1 MATSLD
7 SHRKILFDGNDISDS
22 LPSLN
27 SPDYFLKPSTNELVQ
42 REIESPGFCSRVP
55 DFTVGRIGY
64 GLIKFIGTTDVRKL
78 DLDQIV
84 QFQRHEVVVYDDE
97 SSKPAVG
104 EGLNKSAEVTLI
116 VNMACGEERAD
127 HVSYKLKQI
136 AERQGATFISFD
148 PEMGFWKFL
157 VPHFSRFGLSD
168 DEAEDITM
176 DDAPRLENHLGLN
189 GDMVVADVDKMETS
203 ESELSH
209 SLPAHLGL
217 DPGKMK
223 EMRLLMFP
231 REDLD
236 ESEDFG
242 DQTSF
247 PMTSLTKRN
256 ARPSQKHS
264 QRNTHQDTPPV
275 VRKTPL
281 ALLEYN
287 HGNDKSS
294 PGSILMVQQNK
305 NLAVRKSKM
314 GGFELDISHETPLTD
329 NYSRNVVDAALFMGR
344 SFRAGWGP
352 NGLLLHTGNP
362 IGSSSSQRVLSS
374 VISVDKIAIDK
385 VVRDKKEKIQK
396 ELIDSAFETP
406 LSLHK
411 ELYHEEEKE
420 VRFGSFSLKL
430 QKVVTDR
437 VVLSDICRNYIDI
450 IEKQLEF
457 PGLSTSAKLF
467 LTHQVMVW
475 ELIKVLFSERQST
488 YAASDNEEDMMQD
501 VKEESAE
508 VDTEALPLIRRA
520 EFSCWL
526 QECVSHRVQ
535 EDVSDLNG
543 SGYLKPL
550 FFLLTGR
557 ELDSAVELA
566 ISKGDVRLACLLSQV
581 GGSTVN
587 RDDIMQQLHLWGRNG
602 LDFNYIEKD
611 RIKLYELLA
620 GNIHD
625 ALQDFEIDWKRF
637 LGLLMWHHLAPDSSL
652 PVIFRNYQLLLDQG
666 KAPWPVPIYID
677 EGPADGI
684 VSNTKHSDL
693 LYYLMLLHSREEQKI
708 GFLKTMFSAFSS
720 TDDPLDYHMIWHQR
734 GILEAVGAFTS
745 DDLHALDMGFV
756 AQLLSQGLC
765 HWAIYV
771 ALHMPYRKD
780 RPYLHFT
787 VIREILFQFC
797 ETWSSVESQRQFI
810 KDLGIPSEWMHEALA
825 VYYNYHGDFVTAL
838 DHFIECANWQ
848 RAHSIFMTSVAHS
861 LFLSANHSEIWRIA
875 TSMDDRK
882 SEIENWDLG
891 AGIYMSFYLLKSSLE
906 EDADTMLELDSPES
920 RNESCRSFVGRLN
933 ESLAVWGDRLPVEA
947 RVAYTKMAEEI
958 CELLLSG
965 LSVYPDRDSQLSCF
979 MTAFKAPLPEDMP
992 RTASKTTKKRS
1003 KPYTVTSSDTDPV
1016 PSASSKTK
1024 KSAKENDEKY
1034 KLFNKYANTSSGV
1047 IDPEGIEKLCSKLK
1061 VSHTDIKI
1069 LMLAWKMKSE
1079 RQGYFTK
1086 AEWRR
1091 ALKALKVDTT
1101 KKLKKA
1107 LPELEKEVRKPLN
1120 FADFYA
1126 YAFRYCL
1133 TDERQNCIDI
1143 ETICQL
1149 LDMVLGS
1156 TFRDQVDHF
1165 VDYLKIQ
1172 NDYKVIT
1179 MDQWMGFYRFCN
1191 EISFPDMTNY
1201 SLELAWPLIL
1211 DNFFEWMRE
1220 KQA

>member
-1 MATSLD
+1 MIRYRHLKKRCSTTVTDCKIRKTLVDCFDSSSIMASSPCILPPPQMNTDLET
-7 SHRKILFDGNDISDS
+7 RKKRRLFKEENAILPERYRDS
-22 LPSLN
+22 LPTLN
-27 SPDYFLKPSTNELVQ
+27 SPDYFLKPSINELLQ
-42 REIESPGFCSRVP
+42 REIESPGYCSRVP

-64 GLIKFIGTTDVRKL
+64 GFIKFLGTTDVRNL
-78 DLDQIV
+78 ELDQIV
-84 QFQRHEVVVYDDE
+84 KFQRHEVVVYDDE

-104 EGLNKSAEVTLI
+104 EGLNKPAEVTLI
-116 VNMACGEERAD
+116 VNLACGEEKAD
-127 HVSYKLKQI
+127 HVSDKLKQS
-136 AERQGATFISFD
+136 AERQGATFIEFD
-148 PEMGFWKFL
+148 SENGLWKFL

-168 DEAEDITM
+168 DEAEDIAM
-176 DDAPRLENHLGLN
+176 NDAPAGLENHVGLN
-189 GDMVVADVDKMETS
+189 GGDLVVAGIDEDHQMETS
-203 ESELSH
+203 EPELSH

-217 DPGKMK
+217 DPEKMK
-223 EMRLLMFP
+223 EMRMLMFP
-231 REDLD
+231 NEDDLD
-236 ESEDFG
+236 ESEDLG

-247 PMTSLTKRN
+247 HMTSLTKRN
-256 ARPSQKHS
+256 ARPSQKNS
-264 QRNTHQDTPPV
+264 QRKIRQVTPPF

-287 HGNDKSS
+287 PGNDKSS

-305 NLAVRKSKM
+305 NLPVRKSKM
-314 GGFELDISHETPLTD
+314 GGFELDISHETPVTD

-352 NGLLLHTGNP
+352 NGVLLHTGNS

-374 VISVDKIAIDK
+374 VVNVDKIAIDK
-385 VVRDKKEKIQK
+385 VVRDKKEKVQK
-396 ELIDSAFETP
+396 ELTDSAFETP

-411 ELYHEEEKE
+411 ELDHDEKE
-420 VRFGSFSLKL
+420 VRFGSFSLRL
-430 QKVVTDR
+430 QRVVTDR
-437 VVLSDICRNYIDI
+437 VVLTDICRSYIEI

-457 PGLSTSAKLF
+457 DGLSTSAKLF
-467 LTHQVMVW
+467 SNHQVMVW

-488 YAASDNEEDMMQD
+488 ERSNYAASDNEEDMMQD
-501 VKEESAE
+501 VIEESAE

-543 SGYLKPL
+543 SDYLKHL

-566 ISKGDVRLACLLSQV
+566 ISKGDVRLASLLSQA

-587 RDDIMQQLHLWGRNG
+587 RDDIMQQLHIWGRNG
-602 LDFNYIEKD
+602 LDFKYIEKD

-625 ALQDFEIDWKRF
+625 ALQDFTIDWKRF
-637 LGLLMWHHLAPDSSL
+637 LGLLMWHHLPPDSSL

-684 VSNTKHSDL
+684 ASNTNHSDL
-693 LYYLMLLHSREEQKI
+693 LYYLMLLHRGEEKEI
-708 GFLKTMFSAFSS
+708 SYLKTMFSAFSS

-771 ALHMPYRKD
+771 VLHIPYRKD
-780 RPYLHFT
+780 RPYLHFI

-797 ETWSSVESQRQFI
+797 ETWSSAESQRQFI

-825 VYYNYHGDFVTAL
+825 VYYNYHGDFVKAL

-848 RAHSIFMTSVAHS
+848 KAHSIFMTSVAHS

-965 LSVYPDRDSQLSCF
+965 LSVYPDRESQLSCF
-979 MTAFKAPLPEDMP
+979 MTAFKAPLPEDV
-992 RTASKTTKKRS
+992 RS
-1003 KPYTVTSSDTDPV
+1003 SHLQDAVSLFSLYLSETGHQTS
-1016 PSASSKTK
+1016 A
-1024 KSAKENDEKY
+1024 
-1034 KLFNKYANTSSGV
+1034 
-1047 IDPEGIEKLCSKLK
+1047 
-1061 VSHTDIKI
+1061 
-1069 LMLAWKMKSE
+1069 
-1079 RQGYFTK
+1079 
-1086 AEWRR
+1086 
-1091 ALKALKVDTT
+1091 
-1101 KKLKKA
+1101 
-1107 LPELEKEVRKPLN
+1107 
-1120 FADFYA
+1120 
-1126 YAFRYCL
+1126 
-1133 TDERQNCIDI
+1133 
-1143 ETICQL
+1143 
-1149 LDMVLGS
+1149 
-1156 TFRDQVDHF
+1156 
-1165 VDYLKIQ
+1165 
-1172 NDYKVIT
+1172 
-1179 MDQWMGFYRFCN
+1179 
-1191 EISFPDMTNY
+1191 
-1201 SLELAWPLIL
+1201 
-1211 DNFFEWMRE
+1211 
-1220 KQA
+1220 

>member
-1 MATSLD
+1 
-7 SHRKILFDGNDISDS
+7 
-22 LPSLN
+22 
-27 SPDYFLKPSTNELVQ
+27 
-42 REIESPGFCSRVP
+42 
-55 DFTVGRIGY
+55 
-64 GLIKFIGTTDVRKL
+64 
-78 DLDQIV
+78 
-84 QFQRHEVVVYDDE
+84 
-97 SSKPAVG
+97 
-104 EGLNKSAEVTLI
+104 
-116 VNMACGEERAD
+116 
-127 HVSYKLKQI
+127 
-136 AERQGATFISFD
+136 
-148 PEMGFWKFL
+148 
-157 VPHFSRFGLSD
+157 
-168 DEAEDITM
+168 
-176 DDAPRLENHLGLN
+176 
-189 GDMVVADVDKMETS
+189 
-203 ESELSH
+203 
-209 SLPAHLGL
+209 
-217 DPGKMK
+217 
-223 EMRLLMFP
+223 
-231 REDLD
+231 
-236 ESEDFG
+236 
-242 DQTSF
+242 
-247 PMTSLTKRN
+247 
-256 ARPSQKHS
+256 
-264 QRNTHQDTPPV
+264 
-275 VRKTPL
+275 
-281 ALLEYN
+281 
-287 HGNDKSS
+287 
-294 PGSILMVQQNK
+294 
-305 NLAVRKSKM
+305 
-314 GGFELDISHETPLTD
+314 
-329 NYSRNVVDAALFMGR
+329 
-344 SFRAGWGP
+344 
-352 NGLLLHTGNP
+352 
-362 IGSSSSQRVLSS
+362 
-374 VISVDKIAIDK
+374 
-385 VVRDKKEKIQK
+385 
-396 ELIDSAFETP
+396 
-406 LSLHK
+406 
-411 ELYHEEEKE
+411 
-420 VRFGSFSLKL
+420 
-430 QKVVTDR
+430 
-437 VVLSDICRNYIDI
+437 
-450 IEKQLEF
+450 
-457 PGLSTSAKLF
+457 
-467 LTHQVMVW
+467 MVW

-543 SGYLKPL
+543 SGYLKHL

-625 ALQDFEIDWKRF
+625 ALQDFAIDWKRF

-684 VSNTKHSDL
+684 VSNTKHSDM
-693 LYYLMLLHSREEQKI
+693 LYYLMLLHSREEGKI

-771 ALHMPYRKD
+771 VLHMPYRKD

-825 VYYNYHGDFVTAL
+825 VYYNYHGDFVKAL

-979 MTAFKAPLPEDMP
+979 MTAFKAPLPEDF
-992 RTASKTTKKRS
+992 TNKVLT
-1003 KPYTVTSSDTDPV
+1003 
-1016 PSASSKTK
+1016 
-1024 KSAKENDEKY
+1024 
-1034 KLFNKYANTSSGV
+1034 LFFLIIAPNS
-1047 IDPEGIEKLCSKLK
+1047 PEGIEKLCSKLK

-1069 LMLAWKMKSE
+1069 LMLAWKMKAE

-1091 ALKALKVDTT
+1091 ALKALKVDTI

-1107 LPELEKEVRKPLN
+1107 LPELEKEVRKPLH

-1149 LDMVLGS
+1149 LDLVLGS

>member
-1 MATSLD
+1 MASLSILQAPEISTMATSLD
-7 SHRKILFDGNDISDS
+7 SHRKILFDGNDIRDS

-27 SPDYFLKPSTNELVQ
+27 SPDYFLKPSMNELFQ

-104 EGLNKSAEVTLI
+104 EGLNKPAEVTLI

-148 PEMGFWKFL
+148 PEMGFWNFL

-189 GDMVVADVDKMETS
+189 GDMVVADVDIMETS

-236 ESEDFG
+236 ESEEFG
-242 DQTSF
+242 EQTSF

-256 ARPSQKHS
+256 ARPSQK

-287 HGNDKSS
+287 PGNDKSS

-352 NGLLLHTGNP
+352 NGVLLHTGNP
-362 IGSSSSQRVLSS
+362 IGSSSSQIVLSS

-385 VVRDKKEKIQK
+385 VVRDKKEKVQK

-420 VRFGSFSLKL
+420 IRFGSFSLKL

-543 SGYLKPL
+543 SGYLKHL

-745 DDLHALDMGFV
+745 DDLHGLDMGFV

-771 ALHMPYRKD
+771 VLHMPYRKD

-825 VYYNYHGDFVTAL
+825 VYYNYHGDFVKAL
-838 DHFIECANWQ
+838 DHFIECANWE

-875 TSMDDRK
+875 TSMDHRK

-965 LSVYPDRDSQLSCF
+965 LSVYPDRDSQLRCF
-979 MTAFKAPLPEDMP
+979 MTAFKAPLPEDV
-992 RTASKTTKKRS
+992 RS
-1003 KPYTVTSSDTDPV
+1003 SHLQDAVSLFSLYLSETGHQTS
-1016 PSASSKTK
+1016 A
-1024 KSAKENDEKY
+1024 
-1034 KLFNKYANTSSGV
+1034 
-1047 IDPEGIEKLCSKLK
+1047 
-1061 VSHTDIKI
+1061 
-1069 LMLAWKMKSE
+1069 
-1079 RQGYFTK
+1079 
-1086 AEWRR
+1086 
-1091 ALKALKVDTT
+1091 
-1101 KKLKKA
+1101 
-1107 LPELEKEVRKPLN
+1107 
-1120 FADFYA
+1120 
-1126 YAFRYCL
+1126 
-1133 TDERQNCIDI
+1133 
-1143 ETICQL
+1143 
-1149 LDMVLGS
+1149 
-1156 TFRDQVDHF
+1156 
-1165 VDYLKIQ
+1165 
-1172 NDYKVIT
+1172 
-1179 MDQWMGFYRFCN
+1179 
-1191 EISFPDMTNY
+1191 
-1201 SLELAWPLIL
+1201 
-1211 DNFFEWMRE
+1211 
-1220 KQA
+1220 

>member
-1 MATSLD
+1 MASLSILPAPEISTMATSLD
-7 SHRKILFDGNDISDS
+7 SRKKRRISLDEDS
-22 LPSLN
+22 MVSEHYEGIRDSFPSL
-27 SPDYFLKPSTNELVQ
+27 SSLDYFLKPSMNELVE
-42 REIESPGFCSRVP
+42 REIESPGYCSRVP
-55 DFTVGRIGY
+55 DFTIGRIGY
-64 GLIKFIGTTDVRKL
+64 GFIKFLGSTDVRKL

-84 QFQRHEVVVYDDE
+84 KFRRHEVVVYDDE

-104 EGLNKSAEVTLI
+104 EGLNKAAEVTLFVDI
-116 VNMACGEERAD
+116 ACGKERAG
-127 HVSYKLKQI
+127 HVSSKLQQS

-148 PEMGFWKFL
+148 PEDGLWKFL

-168 DEAEDITM
+168 DEAEDMAT
-176 DDAPRLENHLGLN
+176 DDNTPGLESRVGLN
-189 GDMVVADVDKMETS
+189 GDMVVADIDKMETS
-203 ESELSH
+203 EPELSH

-217 DPGKMK
+217 DPGKMR
-223 EMRLLMFP
+223 EMRMLMFP
-231 REDLD
+231 NEDLD
-236 ESEDFG
+236 ESEDLR

-247 PMTSLTKRN
+247 HMTSLSKQN
-256 ARPSQKHS
+256 ARPSQRSS
-264 QRNTHQDTPPV
+264 QRSSHQDTPPV

-287 HGNDKSS
+287 PGNDKSS

-314 GGFELDISHETPLTD
+314 GGFELDISHETPVTD

-352 NGLLLHTGNP
+352 NGVILHTGKP

-374 VISVDKIAIDK
+374 VISVEKVAVDK
-385 VVRDKKEKIQK
+385 VVRDKKEKVQK

-406 LSLHK
+406 LSLHR
-411 ELYHEEEKE
+411 ELYHEEDE

-430 QKVVTDR
+430 QRVVTDR

-450 IEKQLEF
+450 IEKQLEV

-467 LTHQVMVW
+467 STHQVMVW

-488 YAASDNEEDMMQD
+488 ERLSYAASDNEEDMMQD

-535 EDVSDLNG
+535 EDVNDLNG
-543 SGYLKPL
+543 SGYLEHL

-566 ISKGDVRLACLLSQV
+566 VSKGDVRLACLLSQA

-587 RDDIMQQLHLWGRNG
+587 RNDIMQQLHLWGRNG

-611 RIKLYELLA
+611 RVKLYELLA
-620 GNIHD
+620 GNIHN
-625 ALQDFEIDWKRF
+625 ALQDFAIDWKRF
-637 LGLLMWHHLAPDSSL
+637 LGLLMWHHLSPDSSL
-652 PVIFRNYQLLLDQG
+652 PVIFRNYQLLLDQE

-677 EGPADGI
+677 EGTADGV
-684 VSNTKHSDL
+684 VSNTNHSDI
-693 LYYLMLLHSREEQKI
+693 LYYLMLLHSREEEEI

-720 TDDPLDYHMIWHQR
+720 TDDPLDYHMIWHYR

-745 DDLHALDMGFV
+745 DDLHAIDMGFV

-771 ALHMPYRKD
+771 VLHIPYRKD
-780 RPYLHFT
+780 QPYLHVI
-787 VIREILFQFC
+787 VIREILFQYC
-797 ETWSSVESQRQFI
+797 ETWSSMESQRQFI

-825 VYYNYHGDFVTAL
+825 VYYNYNGDFLKAL

-848 RAHSIFMTSVAHS
+848 KAHSIFMTSVAHS

-933 ESLAVWGDRLPVEA
+933 ESLAVWGDRLPVES
-947 RVAYTKMAEEI
+947 RVAYSKMAEEI

-979 MTAFKAPLPEDMP
+979 VTAFKAPLPEDV
-992 RTASKTTKKRS
+992 RS
-1003 KPYTVTSSDTDPV
+1003 SHLQDAVS
-1016 PSASSKTK
+1016 
-1024 KSAKENDEKY
+1024 
-1034 KLFNKYANTSSGV
+1034 LFSLY
-1047 IDPEGIEKLCSKLK
+1047 L
-1061 VSHTDIKI
+1061 
-1069 LMLAWKMKSE
+1069 SE
-1079 RQGYFTK
+1079 TG
-1086 AEWRR
+1086 
-1091 ALKALKVDTT
+1091 
-1101 KKLKKA
+1101 
-1107 LPELEKEVRKPLN
+1107 
-1120 FADFYA
+1120 
-1126 YAFRYCL
+1126 
-1133 TDERQNCIDI
+1133 
-1143 ETICQL
+1143 
-1149 LDMVLGS
+1149 
-1156 TFRDQVDHF
+1156 
-1165 VDYLKIQ
+1165 
-1172 NDYKVIT
+1172 
-1179 MDQWMGFYRFCN
+1179 
-1191 EISFPDMTNY
+1191 
-1201 SLELAWPLIL
+1201 
-1211 DNFFEWMRE
+1211 
-1220 KQA
+1220 QAPA

>member
-1 MATSLD
+1 MASLSILPAPAD
-7 SHRKILFDGNDISDS
+7 LETRKKRKIFLNGDASLCEHYKDS
-22 LPSLN
+22 LPTLN
-27 SPDYFLKPSTNELVQ
+27 SSDYFLKPSINELVQ
-42 REIESPGFCSRVP
+42 LEIESPGFCSRVP

-64 GLIKFIGTTDVRKL
+64 GFIKFLGSTDVRNL

-84 QFQRHEVVVYDDE
+84 KFQRHEVIVYDDDDE
-97 SSKPAVG
+97 SSTKPAVG
-104 EGLNKSAEVTLI
+104 EGLNKPAEVTLI
-116 VNMACGEERAD
+116 VDITCGEERVD
-127 HVSYKLKQI
+127 HVSDKLKQS
-136 AERQGATFISFD
+136 AERQGADFVSFD
-148 PEMGFWKFL
+148 AEKGLWKFL

-168 DEAEDITM
+168 DEAEDIAM
-176 DDAPRLENHLGLN
+176 DDAPGLQNHVGLN
-189 GDMVVADVDKMETS
+189 GDMVVADFDKMETS
-203 ESELSH
+203 ETELSH

-223 EMRLLMFP
+223 EMRMLMFP
-231 REDLD
+231 NEDLD
-236 ESEDFG
+236 EREDSG
-242 DQTSF
+242 DQTPF
-247 PMTSLTKRN
+247 PMTSLTRRN
-256 ARPSQKHS
+256 ARPSQKNS
-264 QRNTHQDTPPV
+264 LRSSHQDSPPV
-275 VRKTPL
+275 LRKTPL

-287 HGNDKSS
+287 PGNDKSS
-294 PGSILMVQQNK
+294 PGSILMAQQNK
-305 NLAVRKSKM
+305 NLALRKSKM

-352 NGLLLHTGNP
+352 NGVLLHTGNP
-362 IGSSSSQRVLSS
+362 IGSSSSQRILSS
-374 VISVDKIAIDK
+374 VVNVDKMAIDK
-385 VVRDKKEKIQK
+385 VVRDKKEKVQK
-396 ELIDSAFETP
+396 ELVDSAFETP
-406 LSLHK
+406 LGLHK

-437 VVLSDICRNYIDI
+437 VVLSDICRSYIDI

-457 PGLSTSAKLF
+457 DGLSTSAKLF

-475 ELIKVLFSERQST
+475 ELIKVLFSERQSAERSN

-501 VKEESAE
+501 VREEPAE

-543 SGYLKPL
+543 SGYLKHL

-566 ISKGDVRLACLLSQV
+566 ISKGDVRLACLLSQA

-611 RIKLYELLA
+611 RVKLYELLA

-625 ALQDFEIDWKRF
+625 ALQDIKIDWKRF
-637 LGLLMWHHLAPDSSL
+637 LGLLMWHHLSPDSSL

-677 EGPADGI
+677 EGPADG
-684 VSNTKHSDL
+684 VVTNTKQSDL
-693 LYYLMLLHSREEQKI
+693 LYYLMLLHSREKEEI

-720 TDDPLDYHMIWHQR
+720 TNDPLDYHMIWHQR
-734 GILEAVGAFTS
+734 GILEAVGAFSS

-771 ALHMPYRKD
+771 VLHMPYRKD
-780 RPYLHFT
+780 RPYLHFI

-797 ETWSSVESQRQFI
+797 ETWSSMESQRQFI

-825 VYYNYHGDFVTAL
+825 VYYNYHGDFVKAL
-838 DHFIECANWQ
+838 DHFIDCSNWQ
-848 RAHSIFMTSVAHS
+848 RAHSIFMISVAHS

-965 LSVYPDRDSQLSCF
+965 LSVYPDRESQLACF
-979 MTAFKAPLPEDMP
+979 MTAFKAPLPEDV
-992 RTASKTTKKRS
+992 RS
-1003 KPYTVTSSDTDPV
+1003 SHLQDAVSLFSLYLSETGYQTS
-1016 PSASSKTK
+1016 A
-1024 KSAKENDEKY
+1024 
-1034 KLFNKYANTSSGV
+1034 
-1047 IDPEGIEKLCSKLK
+1047 
-1061 VSHTDIKI
+1061 
-1069 LMLAWKMKSE
+1069 
-1079 RQGYFTK
+1079 
-1086 AEWRR
+1086 
-1091 ALKALKVDTT
+1091 
-1101 KKLKKA
+1101 
-1107 LPELEKEVRKPLN
+1107 
-1120 FADFYA
+1120 
-1126 YAFRYCL
+1126 
-1133 TDERQNCIDI
+1133 
-1143 ETICQL
+1143 
-1149 LDMVLGS
+1149 
-1156 TFRDQVDHF
+1156 
-1165 VDYLKIQ
+1165 
-1172 NDYKVIT
+1172 
-1179 MDQWMGFYRFCN
+1179 
-1191 EISFPDMTNY
+1191 
-1201 SLELAWPLIL
+1201 
-1211 DNFFEWMRE
+1211 
-1220 KQA
+1220 

>member
-1 MATSLD
+1 MASLSLLPPPEISTMATKLRRIS
-7 SHRKILFDGNDISDS
+7 FDGNAILSEQYTDS
-22 LPSLN
+22 LPSFN
-27 SPDYFLKPSTNELVQ
+27 SPDYFLKPSMNELVQ
-42 REIESPGFCSRVP
+42 LEIESPGFCSRVP

-64 GLIKFIGTTDVRKL
+64 GFIKFLGTTDVRNL
-78 DLDQIV
+78 DLDHIV
-84 QFQRHEVVVYDDE
+84 KFQRHEVVVYDDE

-104 EGLNKSAEVTLI
+104 EGLNKAAEVTLI
-116 VNMACGEERAD
+116 VNIPNLACD
-127 HVSYKLKQI
+127 HDVSDRLRQS

-148 PEMGFWKFL
+148 PEKGLWKFL

-168 DEAEDITM
+168 DEAEDIAM
-176 DDAPRLENHLGLN
+176 DDAPNHVGLN
-189 GDMVVADVDKMETS
+189 GDMVVADHQMETS
-203 ESELSH
+203 EPELSH

-223 EMRLLMFP
+223 EMRMLMFP
-231 REDLD
+231 NEDLD
-236 ESEDFG
+236 ESEDLG

-256 ARPSQKHS
+256 ARAS
-264 QRNTHQDTPPV
+264 QRCSHQDSTTPV

-287 HGNDKSS
+287 PGNDKSS
-294 PGSILMVQQNK
+294 PGSILMVQKNK
-305 NLAVRKSKM
+305 NLAVRKSKI
-314 GGFELDISHETPLTD
+314 GGFELDISHETPVTD

-352 NGLLLHTGNP
+352 NGVLLHTGKP
-362 IGSSSSQRVLSS
+362 IGSSSSRRVLSS
-374 VISVDKIAIDK
+374 VVNVDKIAIDK
-385 VVRDKKEKIQK
+385 VVRDKKEKVQK
-396 ELIDSAFETP
+396 ELIDTAFETP
-406 LSLHK
+406 LTLHK
-411 ELYHEEEKE
+411 ELYHEEED

-430 QKVVTDR
+430 QKVLTDR

-457 PGLSTSAKLF
+457 VGLSTSAKLF

-488 YAASDNEEDMMQD
+488 EQDFDNEEDLMQD
-501 VKEESAE
+501 VKEEPAE
-508 VDTEALPLIRRA
+508 VDTEALPLVRRA

-543 SGYLKPL
+543 SGYLKHL

-566 ISKGDVRLACLLSQV
+566 ISKGDVRLACLLSQA

-625 ALQDFEIDWKRF
+625 ALQDITIDWKRF
-637 LGLLMWHHLAPDSSL
+637 LGLLMWHHLPPDSSL

-677 EGPADGI
+677 EGPADG
-684 VSNTKHSDL
+684 VVTNTNHSDL
-693 LYYLMLLHSREEQKI
+693 LYYLMLLHSREEEEI
-708 GFLKTMFSAFSS
+708 GVLKTMFSAFSS

-771 ALHMPYRKD
+771 VLHIPYRKD
-780 RPYLHFT
+780 HPYLHFI

-825 VYYNYHGDFVTAL
+825 VYYNYNGDFAKAL
-838 DHFIECANWQ
+838 DHFIDCANWQ

-965 LSVYPDRDSQLSCF
+965 LTVYPDRESQLSCF
-979 MTAFKAPLPEDMP
+979 MTVFKAPLPEDI
-992 RTASKTTKKRS
+992 RS
-1003 KPYTVTSSDTDPV
+1003 SHLQDAVSLFSLHLSETSHQT
-1016 PSASSKTK
+1016 SA
-1024 KSAKENDEKY
+1024 
-1034 KLFNKYANTSSGV
+1034 
-1047 IDPEGIEKLCSKLK
+1047 
-1061 VSHTDIKI
+1061 
-1069 LMLAWKMKSE
+1069 
-1079 RQGYFTK
+1079 
-1086 AEWRR
+1086 
-1091 ALKALKVDTT
+1091 
-1101 KKLKKA
+1101 
-1107 LPELEKEVRKPLN
+1107 
-1120 FADFYA
+1120 
-1126 YAFRYCL
+1126 
-1133 TDERQNCIDI
+1133 
-1143 ETICQL
+1143 
-1149 LDMVLGS
+1149 
-1156 TFRDQVDHF
+1156 
-1165 VDYLKIQ
+1165 
-1172 NDYKVIT
+1172 
-1179 MDQWMGFYRFCN
+1179 
-1191 EISFPDMTNY
+1191 
-1201 SLELAWPLIL
+1201 
-1211 DNFFEWMRE
+1211 
-1220 KQA
+1220 